1 LLYQANLSNSGKTIA
16 CPLKLTSISIGIVT
30 ILSLVFPFDEHS
42 TVVKDAK
49 NVYAVESISPNKT
62 AKLWDGTFDIVEK
75 EKADECR
82 NDYLNSDSS
91 SLYRLMPISLHYNTI
106 ILDEGTF
113 DFKQGDTPGCDDD
126 GTPDYEDVLKK
137 RKKKKRR

>member
-1 LLYQANLSNSGKTIA
+1 LSNSGKTIA

-42 TVVKDAK
+42 IVVKDAK
-49 NVYAVESISPNKT
+49 NAYAAETISPNKT
-62 AKLWDGTFDIVEK
+62 AKLWDGTFDKVEK
-75 EKADECR
+75 EKADKCR
-82 NDYLNSDSS
+82 NDYLNDDSS
-91 SLYRLMPISLHYNTI
+91 SLYRLMPISLYYSTVT
-106 ILDEGTF
+106 LDEGTF
-113 DFKQGDTPGCDDD
+113 DFKQGKTTTGCDDD

>member
-1 LLYQANLSNSGKTIA
+1 LLYQANLFNSSKRIA
-16 CPLKLTSISIGIVT
+16 HPLKLTSISIGIVT

-42 TVVKDAK
+42 IVVKDAK
-49 NVYAVESISPNKT
+49 NAYAAESISPNKT
-62 AKLWDGTFDIVEK
+62 AKLWDGTFDIADQ

-82 NDYLNSDSS
+82 NNYQDDYSS
-91 SLYRLMPISLHYNTI
+91 SLYRLMPISFHYNTV

>member
-1 LLYQANLSNSGKTIA
+1 LSNSSKTIA
-16 CPLKLTSISIGIVT
+16 HPLKLATVTIGLVT

-42 TVVKDAK
+42 IVAKKTK
-49 NVYAVESISPNKT
+49 NVYAAESISPNKT

-82 NDYLNSDSS
+82 NDYLNDGSSS
-91 SLYRLMPISLHYNTI
+91 SLYRLIPVSLHSGTVT
-106 ILDEGTF
+106 LDEGTF

-126 GTPDYEDVLKK
+126 STPDYEDVLKK

>member
-1 LLYQANLSNSGKTIA
+1 LSNSSKRIA
-16 CPLKLTSISIGIVT
+16 HPLKLTSISIGIVT

-42 TVVKDAK
+42 IVVKNTK
-49 NVYAVESISPNKT
+49 NAYAAESISPNKT

-75 EKADECR
+75 EKADECS
-82 NDYLNSDSS
+82 NDYQDDYSS
-91 SLYRLMPISLHYNTI
+91 SLYRLMPISLHSNMV
-106 ILDEGTF
+106 ILDEGTLGF
-113 DFKQGDTPGCDDD
+113 NQGDTPGCDDR

>member
-1 LLYQANLSNSGKTIA
+1 M
-16 CPLKLTSISIGIVT
+16 VT

-42 TVVKDAK
+42 IVVKDAK
-49 NVYAVESISPNKT
+49 NAYATESILPIKT
-62 AKLWDGTFDIVEK
+62 AKLWDGTFDKVEE

-82 NDYLNSDSS
+82 NNYQDDYSS
-91 SLYRLMPISLHYNTI
+91 SLYRLTPISFHYNTV

-113 DFKQGDTPGCDDD
+113 DFNQDNTPGCDDD
-126 GTPDYEDVLKK
+126 STPDYEDVLKK

>member
-1 LLYQANLSNSGKTIA
+1 MIA
-16 CPLKLTSISIGIVT
+16 HPLKLATITIGIVT

-42 TVVKDAK
+42 IVVKNTKKA
-49 NVYAVESISPNKT
+49 YAIEPTSPNGM
-62 AKLWDGTFDIVEK
+62 AKLWDGTFDVAEK

-82 NDYLNSDSS
+82 NNYQDDYSS
-91 SLYRLMPISLHYNTI
+91 SLYRLTPISLHYNTV

-113 DFKQGDTPGCDDD
+113 DFNQGDTPGCDDD
-126 GTPDYEDVLKK
+126 STPDYEDVLKK